1 MQHHVKCLFFGRR
14 GLSLTVPL
22 NYPSAEFLCSN
33 IDHEILSEEL
43 EEVSSTLDVGVEESK
58 ICRLPNGLYV
68 HVYGRHQTLKCSSFT
83 LEESYKFFFFDNA
96 VPKDLPDSNKVD
108 TKPFFY
114 SNRDLLKMDKDP
126 ALKKAVSET
135 TAQQKG
141 KYSWVV
147 DKSFPFSWNE
157 SVWTTRLFHCIKGS
171 DAYKNLEVIPAFQW
185 GPNGYEEDISSLFP
199 RVRALRITPFHGM
212 SDILIKSKRIAV
224 INVVDSPAICCIE
237 VGESGPGFYR
247 ECGVRLSLLLAKFYY
262 TTQCKGKQTS
272 NHSVWDTGIHNL
284 ACIYSTARS
293 ISQHT
298 FHCMLYT
305 IS

>member
-43 EEVSSTLDVGVEESK
+43 KEVSSTLDVGVEESK

-83 LEESYKFFFFDNA
+83 LEESCKFFFFNSA

-141 KYSWVV
+141 KYLWVV
-147 DKSFPFSWNE
+147 DKSFPFSRNE

-237 VGESGPGFYR
+237 VGESG
-247 ECGVRLSLLLAKFYY
+247 LAP
-262 TTQCKGKQTS
+262 
-272 NHSVWDTGIHNL
+272 
-284 ACIYSTARS
+284 
-293 ISQHT
+293 HT
-298 FHCMLYT
+298 W
-305 IS
+305 